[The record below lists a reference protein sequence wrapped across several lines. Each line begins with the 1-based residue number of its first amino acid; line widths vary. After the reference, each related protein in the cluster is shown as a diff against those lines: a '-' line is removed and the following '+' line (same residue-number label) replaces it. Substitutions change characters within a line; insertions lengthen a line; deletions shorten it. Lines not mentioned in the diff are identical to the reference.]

1 MIHVSPVLDGDDR
14 LLHSLGYLVR
24 LEDNRAPTVRVPS
37 RCRPRHHHLRSG
49 DEDAEVLALQVPNRC
64 KLGRTAV
71 RWRGHPTQEHSTN
84 TEDSLQQSVAR
95 RGSRHDRDKAVCGS
109 RLLQGV
115 TACDVSGAGLG
126 SHAGQSVVGLSA
138 EAMRWM
144 SSTASLTCVDGWTPP
159 IRPAPVSR
167 PALLTASRSTSA
179 APGRCATYALSAAT
193 APRSSLIFSA
203 RSASSSI
210 GLS

>member
-1 MIHVSPVLDGDDR
+1 MIHVPPVLDGDDR
-14 LLHSLGYLVR
+14 LLDSLGYLAR
-24 LEDNRAPTVRVPS
+24 LEDDRAPTVRVPS
-37 RCRPRHHHLRSG
+37 RGRPRHHHLRCG
-49 DEDAEVLALQVPNRC
+49 DENAEVLAVQVPNRC

-71 RWRGHPTQEHSTN
+71 RWRGHPTQEHSAN
-84 TEDSLQQSVAR
+84 TEDSLQQSV
-95 RGSRHDRDKAVCGS
+95 V
-109 RLLQGV
+109 
-115 TACDVSGAGLG
+115 G
-126 SHAGQSVVGLSA
+126 SHAGQSVAGLSA

-179 APGRCATYALSAAT
+179 APGRCAIYALSAAT

-203 RSASSSI
+203 TSASSSI
-210 GLS
+210 GLSPA